1 MNISPINNY
10 QNTNFNGKVITRGSW
25 PKGVD
30 KYFELMPQVA
40 EVAKNSKY
48 NIIGKMHCKTTQY
61 HPFDDKILRYRL
73 TISAEKENPTLLDRI
88 KNLLGL
94 NPKIRLSQHH
104 HRGERYPEM
113 LEDRIKNNTL
123 TERLGLNK

>member
-10 QNTNFNGKVITRGSW
+10 QNTNFNGKVITRGHW
-25 PKGVD
+25 PEGVD
-30 KYFELMPQVA
+30 RYFQSMPQVVEA
-40 EVAKNSKY
+40 AKNSRY
-48 NIIGKMHCKTTQY
+48 NIVGKMHKKTLQDY
-61 HPFDDKILRYRL
+61 PFYDEITRYRL

-88 KNLLGL
+88 KNFLGL